1 MVLWVV
7 EVGELSQCPIL
18 TFLDSKFVGICEICA
33 KRLVN
38 LETFFHTC
46 EQRAELLL
54 FLREGDEDFDADEE
68 AALEF
73 DELGE
78 IGEEEVDSVAVE

>member
-1 MVLWVV
+1 
-7 EVGELSQCPIL
+7 
-18 TFLDSKFVGICEICA
+18 
-33 KRLVN
+33 
-38 LETFFHTC
+38 
-46 EQRAELLL
+46 LL

-73 DELGE
+73 DELRE